1 MKIVSKERIKEHT
14 FHIYC
19 IRTELRDKLKNYLET
34 QGIQTLIHYPIPCFR
49 QPVYSKMKLNVSDYP
64 VADKV
69 SKELLS
75 LPIGPHLGNK
85 EIINVS
91 EAIKEFFKK
100 INK

>member
-1 MKIVSKERIKEHT
+1 M
-14 FHIYC
+14 
-19 IRTELRDKLKNYLET
+19 N
-34 QGIQTLIHYPIPCFR
+34 
-49 QPVYSKMKLNVSDYP
+49 LNVSDYP

-100 INK
+100 IIK